1 MRNHKG
7 VSLIEMLGAI
17 AILSIVISLS
27 AVIISYVNKAQE
39 VIVEKSQANTTGI
52 ILIHEL
58 EESFE
63 DMNITD
69 YQYVDSSFIYLY
81 SEYSYEFDETS
92 NEIILITYDP
102 MLSVSIEID
111 DELLLNGIVLDTS
124 IFTIDP
130 KSYIDLEIIDS
141 KTIITFYIFLA
152 SLTNTYQF
160 QSTLTL
166 DWWKD

>member
-124 IFTIDP
+124 IFAIDP

-166 DWWKD
+166 D